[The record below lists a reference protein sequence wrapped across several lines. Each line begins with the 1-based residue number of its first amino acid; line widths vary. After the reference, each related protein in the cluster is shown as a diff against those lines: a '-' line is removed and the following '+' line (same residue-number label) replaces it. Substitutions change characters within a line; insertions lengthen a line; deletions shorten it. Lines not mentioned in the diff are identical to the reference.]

1 MKNYEKSKEASYI
14 TYLDANNL
22 YEWAMFKW
30 KQNMSKFNENSDIGY
45 IIEVDVEYPKRLYN
59 FHNDLTFLLE
69 RMQIKKC
76 NKLMFNLY
84 NEKKKKIILC
94 T

>member
-1 MKNYEKSKEASYI
+1 MNKKSKEASYI
-14 TYLDANNL
+14 TYLDSNNL

-30 KQNMSKFNENSDIGY
+30 KQNTSKFNENSDIGY

-69 RMQIKKC
+69 RMQLKNATSLCSIFI
-76 NKLMFNLY
+76 M
-84 NEKKKKIILC
+84 KKKKIILC

>member
-1 MKNYEKSKEASYI
+1 
-14 TYLDANNL
+14 
-22 YEWAMFKW
+22 MFKW
-30 KQNMSKFNENSDIGY
+30 KQNMSKFNENSNIGY

-76 NKLMFNLY
+76 NKLMLNLY
-84 NEKKKKIILC
+84 NEKKKIILC

>member
-1 MKNYEKSKEASYI
+1 MNKKSKEASYI
-14 TYLDANNL
+14 TYLDSNNL

-30 KQNMSKFNENSDIGY
+30 KQNMSKFNENSNIGY